1 LAKRE
6 GKGTPLKLFSG
17 KEAKLNR
24 IIFLTLLCK
33 GLLTSYEMWKDI
45 HCMKGYRRYGRA
57 SIDRR
62 MKVLHKQNWLLV
74 NGTKPAKAHFLQ
86 PLYQISERA
95 ETALDL
101 SKSDLNF
108 ILEKGSKEQVKKLKE
123 ALRMGR

>member
-1 LAKRE
+1 
-6 GKGTPLKLFSG
+6 
-17 KEAKLNR
+17 
-24 IIFLTLLCK
+24 
-33 GLLTSYEMWKDI
+33 
-45 HCMKGYRRYGRA
+45 MKGYRRYGRT